1 MAVKLYNT
9 LTNKLEEFVPIHEN
23 KLSCYVCGP
32 TVYNYV
38 HVGNL
43 RPVVV
48 FDILRRLFIFL
59 GYDVTFI
66 SNFTDIDDKII
77 KQAKIEGISE
87 KEVAEKYI
95 KAFEEA
101 REGVHSLKPDY
112 QPRVTE
118 TMDKI
123 IEFID
128 SLVKKEYAY
137 VSQDGDVY
145 FRVSKVK
152 DYGCLS
158 NMKIDDLLE
167 GARIEVNSS
176 KESPLDFALWKK
188 TTDGG
193 IQFDSPWGK
202 GRPGWHSEC
211 VVMINSI
218 MEDGRIDIHGGGFD
232 LKFPHHE
239 NEIAQEEAYCG
250 HKIAH
255 TWMHNGFINVD
266 NVKMSK
272 SLGNVILANDY
283 INLYGGNT
291 VRYLLLNTHY
301 RAPVN
306 FSNDLVDT
314 AKKDL
319 EKMSSTYNKLSIAI
333 QREQELPTDLLT
345 KEDNEL
351 SAFVNALSDDLNTAN
366 ALSEVYRELKESN
379 ILLRN
384 KEKDIAQLSRKYQIL
399 KTMFN
404 LLGLVFDEIKLSDED
419 KDLLNKFDEARAN
432 KDFVTADLLRAKLI
446 DKKLL

>member
-1 MAVKLYNT
+1 MPN
-9 LTNKLEEFVPIHEN
+9 
-23 KLSCYVCGP
+23 
-32 TVYNYV
+32 
-38 HVGNL
+38 
-43 RPVVV
+43 
-48 FDILRRLFIFL
+48 
-59 GYDVTFI
+59 GY
-66 SNFTDIDDKII
+66 
-77 KQAKIEGISE
+77 Q
-87 KEVAEKYI
+87 
-95 KAFEEA
+95 
-101 REGVHSLKPDY
+101 R
-112 QPRVTE
+112 Q
-118 TMDKI
+118 
-123 IEFID
+123 
-128 SLVKKEYAY
+128 
-137 VSQDGDVY
+137 
-145 FRVSKVK
+145 
-152 DYGCLS
+152 
-158 NMKIDDLLE
+158 
-167 GARIEVNSS
+167 
-176 KESPLDFALWKK
+176 
-188 TTDGG
+188 
-193 IQFDSPWGK
+193 
-202 GRPGWHSEC
+202 
-211 VVMINSI
+211 
-218 MEDGRIDIHGGGFD
+218 DIHGGGFD

-239 NEIAQEEAYCG
+239 NEIAQEEAYYG

-319 EKMSSTYNKLSIAI
+319 EKMSSTYNKVSIAI

-419 KDLLNKFDEARAN
+419 KYLLNKFDEARAN

>member
-128 SLVKKEYAY
+128 VLVKKEFAY

-239 NEIAQEEAYCG
+239 NEIAQEEAYYG

-319 EKMSSTYNKLSIAI
+319 EKMSSTYNKVSIAI

-345 KEDNEL
+345 KKDNEL
-351 SAFVNALSDDLNTAN
+351 SAFVTALSDDLNTAN

-384 KEKDIAQLSRKYQIL
+384 KEKDIAQLFRKYQIL

-419 KDLLNKFDEARAN
+419 KELLNKFDEARAN
-432 KDFVTADLLRAKLI
+432 KDFVTADSLRAKLI

>member
-128 SLVKKEYAY
+128 VLVKKEFAY

-239 NEIAQEEAYCG
+239 NEIAQEEAYYG

-351 SAFVNALSDDLNTAN
+351 SAFVDALSDDLNTAN

-384 KEKDIAQLSRKYQIL
+384 KGKDIAQLSRKYQIL

-404 LLGLVFDEIKLSDED
+404 LLGLVFEEIKLSDED
-419 KDLLNKFDEARAN
+419 KELLNKFDEARAN
-432 KDFVTADLLRAKLI
+432 KDFVTADSLRAKLI